1 MDRNSTLEP
10 EDWQDFRKLAHDALD
25 NAISHL
31 ETRGNLPV
39 WQRVPDDIR
48 ASLGAELPIMGS
60 DIASLNQRIVRDFL
74 PYDIGNTHPRF
85 FGWVHGSGTVQGL
98 IPDIFTA
105 AMNANLGGRDHLAN
119 EVEKQVIDWCRCVF
133 GLPDTAGGLVVS
145 GTSMATLI
153 ALKTALNKCGGTEL
167 RDQGLAAMEKP
178 LVGYA
183 SAEAHSCIA
192 RSFDILGLGKN
203 ALRPIPVDADFR
215 MDPKALEAAI
225 IGDLANGITPF
236 CIIATAGSVNVGSI
250 DPLNALAEIA
260 EKHCLWLH
268 VDGAF
273 GALAV
278 LSNPLKPLL
287 AGIEKA
293 DSLAFDF
300 HKWMHVNYDAGMVL
314 VRNAED
320 QRQAFSE
327 RPDYLGAANRGLA
340 AGNPWFC
347 EYGPELSRG
356 FRALKIWYQMA
367 HFGLERI
374 GAQIAQNCLQAQHL
388 ATRVAAEIELEGL
401 APTALNITCF
411 RFNPGGLDETRL
423 DRING
428 EIVIR
433 LQETGVAA
441 PSTTKIDGRL
451 AIRVNITNHR
461 TQFADLDLL
470 ADTVLALGR
479 ELV

>member
-25 NAISHL
+25 SAINHL
-31 ETRGNLPV
+31 EARSDQPV

-48 ASLGAELPIMGS
+48 ASLAADLPLRGS
-60 DIASLNQRIVRDFL
+60 AIASLNQRIVRDFL
-74 PYDIGNTHPRF
+74 PHDIGNTHPRF
-85 FGWVHGSGTVQGL
+85 FGWVHGAGTAQGL
-98 IPDIFTA
+98 IPDMFAA
-105 AMNANLGGRDHLAN
+105 AMNANLGGRDHVAN
-119 EVEKQVIDWCRCVF
+119 EVEKQVIDWCRRMF
-133 GLPDTAGGLVVS
+133 DLPDTAGGLVVS

-153 ALKTALNKCGGTEL
+153 ALKTALNKCAGTEL
-167 RDQGLAAMEKP
+167 RNQGLTVMEKP

-183 SAEAHSCIA
+183 SAESHSCIA

-203 ALRPIPVDADFR
+203 ALRPIPVDADFC
-215 MDPKALEAAI
+215 MNPKALEAAI
-225 IGDLANGITPF
+225 RDDLASGFTPF

-260 EKHCLWLH
+260 EKHRLWLH

-278 LSNPLKPLL
+278 LSSQLKPLL

-374 GAQIAQNCLQAQHL
+374 GAQIALNCQQAQHL
-388 ATRVAAEIELEGL
+388 ASRVAAENKLEGL

-411 RFNPGGLDETRL
+411 RFNPGGLEETRL
-423 DRING
+423 NRIND

-441 PSTTKIDGRL
+441 PSTTKIGGKL

-461 TQFADLDLL
+461 TRFADLDLL
-470 ADTVLALGR
+470 ADAVLALGR